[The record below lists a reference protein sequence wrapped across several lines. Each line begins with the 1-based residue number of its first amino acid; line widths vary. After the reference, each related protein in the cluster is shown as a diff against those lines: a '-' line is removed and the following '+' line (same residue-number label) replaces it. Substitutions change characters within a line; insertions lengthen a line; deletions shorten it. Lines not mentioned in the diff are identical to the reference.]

1 MALNNCTAVREHEW
15 SNEALESS
23 ALAIDSGGGG
33 FFEKHASQLMRARL
47 LERTH
52 CHCCLPR
59 AYGSLLRVITKHLL
73 LVTAVFTWV
82 DLPSGSFVDAAE
94 PFATDTASSR
104 ETQVDATR
112 RISMQQLNR
121 EAQSLVNDVVDKPS
135 FFRRMPTQNIDCDP
149 QMFQHLVRYPE
160 VLVNIWDVMGIT
172 KVQVNRTGPY
182 TFTADDGMG
191 TTCKCDLVF
200 GSEKVHI
207 YYGTGAYKGNMAP
220 RQITGRCV
228 CVLYSSTAQ
237 SPSGR
242 PMINGSMDV
251 FLKLDNFGA
260 DLLTRT
266 LSPLVGKT
274 ADYNFVESAK
284 FLAQIS
290 QVCERNPGG
299 AQILASKLTKVQ
311 PPIRDEFARIAHRIG
326 SEAVNSSYLPQLA
339 SMGPDGTKLTSK
351 SAREAGPLPQPTRET
366 FSDSTIDPN
375 NQLNLQRVPPMTLSD
390 SSSSS
395 DSLPYATGTAVQS
408 GTSFARPTSIA
419 PAKANIYMRR

>member
-1 MALNNCTAVREHEW
+1 
-15 SNEALESS
+15 
-23 ALAIDSGGGG
+23 
-33 FFEKHASQLMRARL
+33 MRARL
-47 LERTH
+47 PERTH
-52 CHCCLPR
+52 CHCCPPTVS
-59 AYGSLLRVITKHLL
+59 GSLFRVFAWYFAVSVAILTSWGTAPCT
-73 LVTAVFTWV
+73 VTV
-82 DLPSGSFVDAAE
+82 AAE
-94 PFATDTASSR
+94 PFAIDTASSR
-104 ETQVDATR
+104 ETQADATG
-112 RISMQQLNR
+112 RIPMQQLNR
-121 EAQSLVNDVVDKPS
+121 ETQSLVDDVVDKPS

-182 TFTADDGMG
+182 TFTADDGVG

-200 GSEKVHI
+200 GNEKVHI
-207 YYGTGAYKGNMAP
+207 YYGTGAYKGSMAP

-228 CVLYSSTAQ
+228 CVLYSSTAKT
-237 SPSGR
+237 SGNR

-251 FLKLDNFGA
+251 FLKLDNLGA

-290 QVCERNPGG
+290 QVCERNPAG

-311 PPIRDEFARIAHRIG
+311 PQIRDEFARIAHRIG
-326 SEAVNSSYLPQLA
+326 SEAANGSDLPQLA
-339 SMGPDGTKLTSK
+339 SFGPDGTKLTSK
-351 SAREAGPLPQPTRET
+351 TAREPSSSQYPARES
-366 FSDSTIDPN
+366 FSDATEELSS
-375 NQLNLQRVPPMTLSD
+375 QLNPQRVPPMTLSD

-395 DSLPYATGTAVQS
+395 NTSAYAAQTTPS
-408 GTSFARPTSIA
+408 PARPTSVA
-419 PAKANIYMRR
+419 PAKPNIYMRR